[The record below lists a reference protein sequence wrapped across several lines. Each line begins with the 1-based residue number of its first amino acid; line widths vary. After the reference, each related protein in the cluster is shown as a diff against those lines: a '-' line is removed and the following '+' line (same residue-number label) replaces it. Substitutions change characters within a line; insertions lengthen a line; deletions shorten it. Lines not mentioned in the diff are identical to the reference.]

1 MANPSVPVSDGGDLL
16 AQEIREEVGRL
27 VHHPVE
33 EVKRLEHV
41 AADGES
47 ATTPLLTVL
56 GVGLLLAGV
65 FAVVCTIVML
75 VYYLA

>member
-1 MANPSVPVSDGGDLL
+1 MTTSSVPVSDGGDLL

-27 VHHPVE
+27 IHHPIG

-47 ATTPLLTVL
+47 PTTPLLTVVGVAAVL
-56 GVGLLLAGV
+56 GVI
-65 FAVVCTIVML
+65 FAIVTAITMV
-75 VYYLA
+75 VYYTT

>member
-1 MANPSVPVSDGGDLL
+1 MATPSAPLSDGGDLL

-27 VHHPVE
+27 IHHPID

-41 AADGES
+41 AADGQS

-56 GVGLLLAGV
+56 GVGLVLAV
-65 FAVVCTIVML
+65 IFALVTAVTMV
-75 VYYLA
+75 VYYTA

>member
-16 AQEIREEVGRL
+16 AQEIRQEVGRL

-56 GVGLLLAGV
+56 GVGLFLAGV

>member
-27 VHHPVE
+27 VHHPIE

-56 GVGLLLAGV
+56 GVALFLAGV
-65 FAVVCTIVML
+65 FAVVCAIAML
-75 VYYLA
+75 VYYTA

>member
-27 VHHPVE
+27 LHHPIE

-56 GVGLLLAGV
+56 GVALFLLAV
-65 FAVVCTIVML
+65 FAVVCAIVMA
-75 VYYLA
+75 VYYWA